1 MVHPYR
7 TLRVIR
13 IEEDFSQA
21 FLLIAFP
28 FYLWLSSVFV
38 FLVFKFIVLRFFSIP
53 VFWSLLFQSIVIL
66 TTGFL
71 TLWCGYVG
79 YWLFYYLKVKR
90 RVKKELG

>member
-7 TLRVIR
+7 TLRAIR

-28 FYLWLSSVFV
+28 FYLWLSSLFIL
-38 FLVFKFIVLRFFSIP
+38 LVFKFIILRFFLIP
-53 VFWSLLFQSIVIL
+53 AILGFLFQLIFISTSL
-66 TTGFL
+66 FL

-79 YWLFYYLKVKR
+79 YWLIYYLRVKR
-90 RVKKELG
+90 RVKKEIG